1 MFVNIMLILISI
13 QVAVLTVMIA
23 SYIRW
28 RKRQEKD
35 RNSALAENLRLTL
48 QRKQELEQLRAG
60 RYQ

>member
-13 QVAVLTVMIA
+13 QVAILTVMIA
-23 SYIRW
+23 AYIRW